1 MRGRLEWGLV
11 AGLLLPAS
19 AGLGQQDDPYRWAR
33 VIEVTSGTVSIDAG
47 TSEGVRQWTRV
58 EIVRG
63 GRPVAILRVI
73 SLGAHQMKGEITSR
87 PLALI
92 AGDSA
97 RFVPAGRPNSA
108 VAAPAAPS
116 PPVLRPP
123 AVDAPAAPRPQPPA
137 PVSPT
142 RPAAPQPPRVSPP
155 GRVAPRSDSAVAA
168 PSMAGLPPV
177 PPPVASRLPA
187 PAGPSTRTARVTFLT
202 SSSVYISAGK
212 AEGLAEGIR
221 VNVVRAGR
229 SVAEL
234 RVAFVST
241 HQSSCQIVSKTDSL
255 VLGDSVRFQPVDA
268 ARDSS
273 PAATARAPAP
283 RPVSPRPSRR
293 SNVGRIRGRIGLYYL
308 SVEQRDSLG
317 GRFSQPSGDIRL
329 TGVGLGGS
337 PIGLVLDLRSRHQVQ
352 VLPGGTN
359 HHDQTRVY
367 QAAVSWQAPG
377 SPYRFTTGRQYAPGI
392 SSVGLVDGASAE
404 VGLPAWD
411 YGLFAG
417 TQPELINL
425 GFSSDVALLG
435 GYLRRHN
442 RPESL
447 RRWSVT
453 LGASGSYLNGY
464 TNREFMYLQGNY
476 VTRRLSIYAVQE
488 VDYYRPWRRIDGERA
503 VSPTSTFAN
512 IQFLVAT
519 GFSLTTGVD
528 NRRSARLYRDVV
540 NPATVFDDTFRRGVW
555 GGFSVRAA
563 RHFQASVDARTN
575 GGASSGTAN
584 TFTLALGADRLTP
597 LGMSLRSRS
606 TRYTTGGRQGWLNS
620 VSFGIE
626 PFGRGSVQLTSGWRT
641 EHDRTAAPTLNIRW
655 VSADL
660 DVSLARSL
668 FIIVSGYREDGGI
681 EAHDLLYA
689 GLTFRF

>member
-1 MRGRLEWGLV
+1 
-11 AGLLLPAS
+11 
-19 AGLGQQDDPYRWAR
+19 
-33 VIEVTSGTVSIDAG
+33 
-47 TSEGVRQWTRV
+47 
-58 EIVRG
+58 
-63 GRPVAILRVI
+63 
-73 SLGAHQMKGEITSR
+73 
-87 PLALI
+87 
-92 AGDSA
+92 
-97 RFVPAGRPNSA
+97 
-108 VAAPAAPS
+108 
-116 PPVLRPP
+116 
-123 AVDAPAAPRPQPPA
+123 
-137 PVSPT
+137 
-142 RPAAPQPPRVSPP
+142 
-155 GRVAPRSDSAVAA
+155 
-168 PSMAGLPPV
+168 
-177 PPPVASRLPA
+177 
-187 PAGPSTRTARVTFLT
+187 VTFLT

-212 AEGLAEGIR
+212 AEGLTEGSR
-221 VNVVRAGR
+221 VDVVRAGR

-255 VLGDSVRFQPVDA
+255 VIGDSVRFQPVDA
-268 ARDSS
+268 ARDTS
-273 PAATARAPAP
+273 PSATARAPVT
-283 RPVSPRPSRR
+283 RPVSPRQSRR

-308 SVEQRDSLG
+308 SVEQRDTLG

-337 PIGLVLDLRSRHQVQ
+337 PIGLVIDLRSRHQVQ
-352 VLPGGTN
+352 VLPGGTS

-392 SSVGLVDGASAE
+392 SSVGIVDGASAE
-404 VGLPAWD
+404 VGLSAWD

-417 TQPELINL
+417 MQPDLINL
-425 GFSSDVALLG
+425 GFSSDIALLG

-442 RPESL
+442 RPGSV
-447 RRWSVT
+447 RRWAVT
-453 LGASGSYLNGY
+453 LGASGSYLNGH

-488 VDYYRPWRRIDGERA
+488 VDYYRPWRRIDGEGA

-512 IQFLVAT
+512 IQFLVAN
-519 GFSLTTGVD
+519 GLSLTTGVD

-555 GGFSVRAA
+555 AGFSVRAA
-563 RHFQASVDARTN
+563 RHFQASFDARTN
-575 GGASSGTAN
+575 GGGSSGTAN

-606 TRYTTGGRQGWLNS
+606 TRYATGGRQGWLNS

-641 EHDRTAAPTLNIRW
+641 EHDRTAAPTLDIRW
-655 VSADL
+655 VAADL

-668 FIIVSGYREDGGI
+668 FMIVSGYREDGGI